1 MDGPGAQGRRL
12 PPAQRARC
20 GRAPQRGPRRRA
32 ARRRDQRLGASGG
45 LAWQE
50 ARDRGGAARLRGR
63 LAGQPLLRR
72 EDGRILRGRTR
83 YLDDI
88 DVPGAAHVAFVRS
101 PFAYARIGAINVPE
115 GLEDVFAV
123 ITAADLEGRVGDLP
137 VQGFEGGEVSTEGH
151 PVLAGDEVR
160 YSGQPVAAVL
170 AASRAAAEDAAELVG
185 VDYEPLDPVLDARA
199 SEVTMSRWH
208 KLSGDV
214 EGAFESA
221 AHVVRARHALP
232 RLAPVPMEPRGAIA
246 SYDEADDLLTVWVS
260 AQDSH
265 RQLAGLAKVLD
276 RPEESIH
283 VIVPDVGGAFGSKGA
298 PAPETMLV
306 AVAAMITGRTV
317 KWAEDREE
325 NFVASYQGRG
335 MEADVELALDADGTM
350 LGLRARI
357 WADLGGYLMPTTAIP
372 THTTAML
379 MCGVY
384 DIQAADV
391 EVLGRQTN
399 KVPTG
404 PYRGAGRPEAA
415 YFVECT
421 VDVAA
426 RELGID
432 PLDLRRRNL
441 IRELPYET
449 ALGWT
454 YDSGDY
460 GRCLDRAVELVEP
473 ECRSDDERVVGTG
486 FGMYVERAGGL
497 FETADAELLPD
508 GRVLVRSGSSPH
520 GQGHDTT
527 FAQIAAERL
536 RVPLEDVEFRFGD
549 SKEVPRGVGTFASRS
564 VAMGGSAVAQA
575 VDALKR
581 KCLAVAA
588 RLLQVGEDELEWV
601 EGGGASAGAGRIASL
616 QDVAGAEPGLQ
627 ASARFESDLVF
638 SSGAYGA
645 VVEIERATG
654 RLAVL
659 RVAAVDDAGTIINPL
674 LAEGQVIGGTAQ
686 GLGQCLVEEA
696 VYDEEGNPTFA
707 SFVGYSLLTA
717 AEMPPVI
724 AAFVETPSPLNP
736 LGAKGIGEAGAIGTP
751 AALANAVADAL
762 GGARVDPP
770 FTDAKLWWALR
781 EAGS

>member
-1 MDGPGAQGRRL
+1 VAADAAAQAGTGAGRL
-12 PPAQRARC
+12 V
-20 GRAPQRGPRRRA
+20 GRAIP
-32 ARRRDQRLGASGG
+32 
-45 LAWQE
+45 
-50 ARDRGGAARLRGR
+50 
-63 LAGQPLLRR
+63 RR
-72 EDGRILRGRTR
+72 EDERILRGGTR

-88 DVPGAAHVAFVRS
+88 DPPGAAHVAFVRS
-101 PFAYARIGAINVPE
+101 PFAHARIGGVRVPE
-115 GLEDVFAV
+115 GLEGVFSV
-123 ITAADLEGRVGDLP
+123 ITAADIADRVSDLP
-137 VQGFEGGEVSTEGH
+137 VQGFEGGEVSAQGH

-160 YSGQPVAAVL
+160 YAGQPVAAVL
-170 AASRAAAEDAAELVG
+170 AESRALAEDATELVE
-185 VDYEPLDPVLDARA
+185 VDYEPLEPVLDARA
-199 SEVTMSRWH
+199 SEVTMSHWH
-208 KLSGDV
+208 KVTGDV
-214 EGAFESA
+214 DGAFDSA
-221 AHVVRARHALP
+221 AHVVRASHALP

-246 SYDEADDLLTVWVS
+246 SYDEAGDMLTVWVS

-265 RQLAGLAKVLD
+265 RQLAGLAEVLD

-306 AVAAMITGRTV
+306 ASAAMASGRPV
-317 KWAEDREE
+317 KWTEDREE

-335 MEADVELALDADGTM
+335 MQADVELALDGDATI
-350 LGLRARI
+350 LAVRARI

-391 EVLGRQTN
+391 EVLGRRTN

-426 RELGID
+426 RELGLD
-432 PLDLRRRNL
+432 PLELRRRNL
-441 IRELPYET
+441 IRELPYRT

-460 GRCLDRAVELVEP
+460 ARCLDVAAELVRP
-473 ECRSDDERVVGTG
+473 ERRSDDARVVGTG

-497 FETADAELLPD
+497 FETAVAELLPD
-508 GRVLVRSGSSPH
+508 GKLLVRSGSSPH

-527 FAQIAAERL
+527 FAQVAAERL
-536 RVPLEDVEFRFGD
+536 GVGLENVELRFGD

-564 VAMGGSAVAQA
+564 VAMGGSAVVQA
-575 VDALKR
+575 VDALKE
-581 KCLAVAA
+581 KCEAVAQGRSMSLRDIA
-588 RLLQVGEDELEWV
+588 EL
-601 EGGGASAGAGRIASL
+601 R
-616 QDVAGAEPGLQ
+616 PGLR

-654 RLAVL
+654 RLRVL
-659 RVAAVDDAGTIINPL
+659 RLAAVDDAGTIVNPL
-674 LAEGQVIGGTAQ
+674 LAEGQVIGGVAQ

-696 VYDEEGNPTFA
+696 AYDEEGNPTFA

-717 AEMPPVI
+717 AEMPPVVT
-724 AAFVETPSPLNP
+724 AFVESSSPLNP
-736 LGAKGIGEAGAIGTP
+736 LGAKGIGEGGAIGTP
-751 AALANAVADAL
+751 PAVANAVADAL
-762 GGARVDPP
+762 GGVRVDPP
-770 FTDAKLWWALR
+770 FTDEKLWRALR
-781 EAGS
+781 EAGP

>member
-1 MDGPGAQGRRL
+1 MGPEAGLTAFVGRSV
-12 PPAQRARC
+12 P
-20 GRAPQRGPRRRA
+20 
-32 ARRRDQRLGASGG
+32 
-45 LAWQE
+45 
-50 ARDRGGAARLRGR
+50 
-63 LAGQPLLRR
+63 RR
-72 EDGRILRGRTR
+72 EDERILRGRTR
-83 YLDDI
+83 YLDDF
-88 DVPGAAHVAFVRS
+88 DPPGAAHVAFVRS
-101 PFAYARIGAINVPE
+101 PFAHAGIGGVGIPD
-115 GLEDVFAV
+115 GLDGVFGV
-123 ITAADLEGRVGDLP
+123 FTAADLEGRVRDLP
-137 VQGFEGGEVSTEGH
+137 VQGFEGGRVATEGH
-151 PVLAGDEVR
+151 PVLADNEVR
-160 YSGQPVAAVL
+160 YAGQPVVAVL
-170 AASRAAAEDAAELVG
+170 ANSRAAAEDAAELID
-185 VDYEPLDPVLDARA
+185 VDYEPLDPVLDPRR
-199 SEVTMSRWH
+199 SEVTLSDWH
-208 KLSGDV
+208 KVSGDV
-214 EGAFESA
+214 DGAFDAA
-221 AHVVRARHALP
+221 AHVVRASHALP

-335 MEADVELALDADGTM
+335 MEADVELALGDDATM

-391 EVLGRQTN
+391 QVLGRQTN

-717 AEMPPVI
+717 AEMPPVF

-736 LGAKGIGEAGAIGTP
+736 LGAKGIGEGGAIGTP
-751 AALANAVADAL
+751 GAVANAVADAL
-762 GGARVDPP
+762 GGVRVDPP
-770 FTDAKLWWALR
+770 FSEDKLWRALR
-781 EAGS
+781 EVAS

>member
-1 MDGPGAQGRRL
+1 MKLVGRPVR
-12 PPAQRARC
+12 
-20 GRAPQRGPRRRA
+20 
-32 ARRRDQRLGASGG
+32 
-45 LAWQE
+45 
-50 ARDRGGAARLRGR
+50 
-63 LAGQPLLRR
+63 RR
-72 EDGRILRGRTR
+72 EDERILRGRTR

-88 DVPGAAHVAFVRS
+88 DPPGAAHVAFVRS
-101 PFAYARIGAINVPE
+101 PFAHARIGGVEVPAPSA
-115 GLEDVFAV
+115 GVLAV
-123 ITAADLEGRVGDLP
+123 ITAADIDGRVSDLP
-137 VQGFEGGEVSTEGH
+137 VQGFEGGEVSAEGH
-151 PVLAGDEVR
+151 PVLARDEVR
-160 YSGQPVAAVL
+160 YAGQPVAAVL
-170 AASRAAAEDAAELVG
+170 AESRALAEDVAELVEI
-185 VDYEPLDPVLDARA
+185 DYEPLDPVLEARA

-208 KLSGDV
+208 RVSGDV
-214 EGAFESA
+214 DGAFAAA
-221 AHVVRARHALP
+221 AHVVRASHQLP

-246 SYDEADDLLTVWVS
+246 SYDEAGDMLTVWVS

-306 AVAAMITGRTV
+306 AAAAMATGRTV
-317 KWAEDREE
+317 KWTEDREE

-335 MEADVELALDADGTM
+335 MEADVELALDEDATI
-350 LGLRARI
+350 LAIRARI

-384 DIQAADV
+384 DVQAADV
-391 EVLGRQTN
+391 EVVGRRTN

-432 PLDLRRRNL
+432 PLELRRRNL
-441 IRELPYET
+441 IREFPYRT

-460 GRCLDRAVELVEP
+460 ARCLDRAVELVKP
-473 ECRSDDERVVGTG
+473 ERHSDEERVVGTG
-486 FGMYVERAGGL
+486 FGMYVERAGGQ
-497 FETADAELLPD
+497 FETAEAELLPN
-508 GRVLVRSGSSPH
+508 GKLLVRSGSSPH

-527 FAQIAAERL
+527 FAQVAAERF
-536 RVPLEDVEFRFGD
+536 RVGLEDVELRFGD

-564 VAMGGSAVAQA
+564 VAMGGSAVLQA
-575 VDALKR
+575 VDALKEQ
-581 KCLAVAA
+581 CDAVAA
-588 RLLQVGEDELEWV
+588 RL
-601 EGGGASAGAGRIASL
+601 GGNPSLRDIAK
-616 QDVAGAEPGLQ
+616 AEPRLK

-654 RLAVL
+654 RLRVL
-659 RVAAVDDAGTIINPL
+659 RIAAIDDAGTIVNPL
-674 LAEGQVIGGTAQ
+674 LAEGQVIGGVAQ
-686 GLGQCLVEEA
+686 GLGECLVEEA
-696 VYDEEGNPTFA
+696 AYDEQGNPTFA

-717 AEMPPVI
+717 AEMPPVL
-724 AAFVETPSPLNP
+724 AAFVESPSPLNP
-736 LGAKGIGEAGAIGTP
+736 LGAKGIGEGGSIGTP
-751 AALANAVADAL
+751 ASVANAVADAL
-762 GGARVDPP
+762 GGVRVDPP
-770 FTDAKLWWALR
+770 FTEDKLWRALR
-781 EAGS
+781 KSIAPGRASPPPRARRETA

>member
-1 MDGPGAQGRRL
+1 MGA
-12 PPAQRARC
+12 
-20 GRAPQRGPRRRA
+20 
-32 ARRRDQRLGASGG
+32 
-45 LAWQE
+45 
-50 ARDRGGAARLRGR
+50 
-63 LAGQPLLRR
+63 LAGRPLRRR
-72 EDGRILRGRTR
+72 EDERILRGRTR

-88 DVPGAAHVAFVRS
+88 DPPGAAHVAFVRS
-101 PFAYARIGAINVPE
+101 PFAHARIGAIDVPE
-115 GLEDVFAV
+115 EIEGVVAV
-123 ITAADLEGRVGDLP
+123 ISAAELEGRAADLP

-151 PVLAGDEVR
+151 PVLARGEVR
-160 YSGQPVAAVL
+160 YAGQPVAAVL
-170 AASRAAAEDAAELVG
+170 AESRAAAEDGAELVE
-185 VDYEPLDPVLDARA
+185 VDYDPLEAVLEARG
-199 SEVTMSRWH
+199 SEVTMTRWH
-208 KLSGDV
+208 RVSGDV
-214 EGAFESA
+214 ERAFESA
-221 AHVVRARHALP
+221 AHVTRARHSLP

-246 SYDEADDLLTVWVS
+246 SYDEAEDMLTVWVS

-306 AVAAMITGRTV
+306 AAAAIATGRTV

-335 MEADVELALDADGTM
+335 MEAEVELALDANGAM
-350 LGLRARI
+350 LAVRARI

-372 THTTAML
+372 SHTTAML

-384 DIQAADV
+384 DIRAADV
-391 EVLGRQTN
+391 QVEGRRTN

-415 YFVECT
+415 YFLECT
-421 VDVAA
+421 VDAAA

-432 PLDLRRRNL
+432 PLELRRRNL
-441 IRELPYET
+441 VREFPYET

-460 GRCLDRAVELVEP
+460 ARCLELAEELVKP
-473 ECRSDDERVVGTG
+473 ERHDDDERVVGTG
-486 FGMYVERAGGL
+486 FGMYVERAGGM
-497 FETADAELLPD
+497 FESADAELLPD

-527 FAQIAAERL
+527 FAQLAADRLGIAM
-536 RVPLEDVEFRFGD
+536 EDVELRFGD

-564 VAMGGSAVAQA
+564 VAMGGSAVVQA
-575 VDALKR
+575 VDALKE
-581 KCLAVAA
+581 KIVAV
-588 RLLQVGEDELEWV
+588 
-601 EGGGASAGAGRIASL
+601 SAGRAMSL
-616 QDVAGAEPGLQ
+616 REVVETEPGIR

-645 VVEIERATG
+645 VVEIARATG
-654 RLAVL
+654 RLRVL
-659 RVAAVDDAGTIINPL
+659 RLAAVDDAGTIVNPL
-674 LAEGQVIGGTAQ
+674 LAEGQVIGGSAQ

-696 VYDEEGNPTFA
+696 LYDEEGNPTFA

-717 AEMPPVI
+717 AEMPPVET
-724 AAFVETPSPLNP
+724 AFVESPSPLNP
-736 LGAKGIGEAGAIGTP
+736 LGAKGIGEGGAIGTP
-751 AALANAVADAL
+751 AAVANAVADAL
-762 GGARVDPP
+762 GGVWVDPP
-770 FTDAKLWWALR
+770 FTDAKLWRALR
-781 EAGS
+781 EASG

>member
-1 MDGPGAQGRRL
+1 L
-12 PPAQRARC
+12 T
-20 GRAPQRGPRRRA
+20 
-32 ARRRDQRLGASGG
+32 
-45 LAWQE
+45 E
-50 ARDRGGAARLRGR
+50 R

-72 EDGRILRGRTR
+72 EDERILRGRTR

-88 DVPGAAHVAFVRS
+88 DPPGVAHVAFVRS
-101 PFAYARIGAINVPE
+101 PFAHARIGGIDVPE

-123 ITAADLEGRVGDLP
+123 ITAADLEGVVGDLP
-137 VQGFEGGEVSTEGH
+137 VQGFEGGEVSAEGH
-151 PVLAGDEVR
+151 PVLARDEVR

-170 AASRAAAEDAAELVG
+170 GGSRAAAEDAAELVE
-185 VDYEPLDPVLDARA
+185 VDYEPLDPVLEARA

-208 KLSGDV
+208 KLTGDV
-214 EGAFESA
+214 DGAFESA
-221 AHVVRARHALP
+221 AHVVRASHALP

-246 SYDEADDLLTVWVS
+246 SYDETEDMLTVRVS

-265 RQLAGLAKVLD
+265 RQLAGLTKVLD

-306 AVAAMITGRTV
+306 AAAAMSAGRPV

-335 MEADVELALDADGTM
+335 VEADVELALDATGAI
-350 LGLRARI
+350 LALRARI
-357 WADLGGYLMPTTAIP
+357 CADLGGYLMPTTAIP
-372 THTTAML
+372 GHTTAML

-384 DIQAADV
+384 DIRAADV
-391 EVLGRQTN
+391 ELVGRRTN

-415 YFVECT
+415 YFLETT

-426 RELGID
+426 RELGMD
-432 PLDLRRRNL
+432 PLELRRRNL
-441 IRELPYET
+441 IREFPYET

-454 YDSGDY
+454 YDSGAY
-460 GRCLDRAVELVEP
+460 ARCLDLAEELVRP
-473 ECRSDDERVVGTG
+473 EGHSDDARVVGTG

-497 FETADAELLPD
+497 FETADAELLPG
-508 GRVLVRSGSSPH
+508 GRLLVRSGSSPH

-527 FAQIAAERL
+527 FAQLAADRMG
-536 RVPLEDVEFRFGD
+536 VGLEDVELRFGD

-564 VAMGGSAVAQA
+564 VAMGGSAVVQA
-575 VDALKR
+575 VDALKE
-581 KCLAVAA
+581 KCAALA
-588 RLLQVGEDELEWV
+588 
-601 EGGGASAGAGRIASL
+601 AGRTMSL
-616 QDVAGAEPGLQ
+616 RELADAEPGIR

-654 RLAVL
+654 RLRVL
-659 RVAAVDDAGTIINPL
+659 RLVAVDDAGTIVNPL
-674 LAEGQVIGGTAQ
+674 LAEGQVIGGSAQ

-717 AEMPPVI
+717 AEMPPVET
-724 AAFVETPSPLNP
+724 AFVESPSPLNP
-736 LGAKGIGEAGAIGTP
+736 LGAKGIGEGGAIGTP

-762 GGARVDPP
+762 AGARVDPP
-770 FTDAKLWWALR
+770 FSDAKLWRVLR

>member
-1 MDGPGAQGRRL
+1 VGTEA
-12 PPAQRARC
+12 
-20 GRAPQRGPRRRA
+20 
-32 ARRRDQRLGASGG
+32 G
-45 LAWQE
+45 LSA
-50 ARDRGGAARLRGR
+50 GR
-63 LAGQPLLRR
+63 LVGRPVRRR
-72 EDGRILRGRTR
+72 EDDRILRGGTR

-88 DVPGAAHVAFVRS
+88 DPPGAAHVAFARS
-101 PFAYARIGAINVPE
+101 PFAHARIGGVDVPD
-115 GLEDVFAV
+115 GLDGVVAV

-137 VQGFEGGEVSTEGH
+137 VQGIEGGEVSPEGH

-160 YSGQPVAAVL
+160 YAGQAVAAVL
-170 AASRAAAEDAAELVG
+170 AESRALAEDAAELVE
-185 VDYEPLDPVLDARA
+185 VDYEPLEPVLDARS
-199 SEVTMSRWH
+199 SEVTMSHWH
-208 KLSGDV
+208 KVSGDV
-214 EGAFESA
+214 DGAFASA
-221 AHVVRARHALP
+221 AHVVRASHALP
-232 RLAPVPMEPRGAIA
+232 RLAPVPMETRGAIA
-246 SYDEADDLLTVWVS
+246 SYDEADDMLTVWVS

-265 RQLAGLAKVLD
+265 RQLAGLASVLD
-276 RPEESIH
+276 RPDESIH
-283 VIVPDVGGAFGSKGA
+283 VIVPDVGGAFGSKGPA
-298 PAPETMLV
+298 APETIVV
-306 AVAAMITGRTV
+306 ALAAMTSGRTV

-335 MEADVELALDADGTM
+335 MEADVELALDDDATM
-350 LGLRARI
+350 LAVRARI

-384 DIQAADV
+384 DIQVADI
-391 EVLGRQTN
+391 EIFGRRTN

-426 RELGID
+426 RELGVD
-432 PLDLRRRNL
+432 PLELRRRNL

-460 GRCLDRAVELVEP
+460 ARCLDLAAKLVEP
-473 ECRSDDERVVGTG
+473 ERRSDEERVVGTG
-486 FGMYVERAGGL
+486 FGMYVERAGGQ
-497 FETADAELLPD
+497 FETADAELLPN
-508 GRVLVRSGSSPH
+508 GGLLVRSGSSPH

-527 FAQIAAERL
+527 FAQLAAERL
-536 RVPLEDVEFRFGD
+536 GVGLEDVELRFGD

-564 VAMGGSAVAQA
+564 VAMGGSAVVQA
-575 VDALKR
+575 VDALKE

-588 RLLQVGEDELEWV
+588 
-601 EGGGASAGAGRIASL
+601 GRSMSL
-616 QDVAGAEPGLQ
+616 REVAEAEPGLR

-654 RLAVL
+654 RLRVL
-659 RVAAVDDAGTIINPL
+659 RLAAVDDAGTIVNPL

-696 VYDEEGNPTFA
+696 IYDEEGNPTFA

-724 AAFVETPSPLNP
+724 AAFVESPSPLNP
-736 LGAKGIGEAGAIGTP
+736 LGAKGIGEGGAIGTP
-751 AALANAVADAL
+751 GAVANAVADAL
-762 GGARVDPP
+762 GGMRIDPP
-770 FTDAKLWWALR
+770 FSEEKLWRALR
-781 EAGS
+781 EAGL

>member
-1 MDGPGAQGRRL
+1 LGPEAGLTAFVGRPVR
-12 PPAQRARC
+12 
-20 GRAPQRGPRRRA
+20 
-32 ARRRDQRLGASGG
+32 
-45 LAWQE
+45 
-50 ARDRGGAARLRGR
+50 
-63 LAGQPLLRR
+63 RR
-72 EDGRILRGRTR
+72 EDERILRGRTR

-88 DVPGAAHVAFVRS
+88 DPSGAAHVAFVRS
-101 PFAYARIGAINVPE
+101 PFAHARIGRVEVPD
-115 GLEDVFAV
+115 GLEGVFAV
-123 ITAADLEGRVGDLP
+123 ITAGDLEGRVRDLP
-137 VQGFEGGEVSTEGH
+137 VQGFEGGRVSEEGH

-160 YSGQPVAAVL
+160 YAGQPVAAVL
-170 AASRAAAEDAAELVG
+170 AESRALAEDAAELIEI
-185 VDYEPLDPVLDARA
+185 DYEPLEAVLDARS

-208 KLSGDV
+208 KVTGDV
-214 EGAFESA
+214 DAAFAAA
-221 AHVVRARHALP
+221 AHVVRASHALP
-232 RLAPVPMEPRGAIA
+232 RLAPVPMETRGAIA

-265 RQLAGLAKVLD
+265 RQLAGLAAVLD

-306 AVAAMITGRTV
+306 AAAAVRTGRTV

-325 NFVASYQGRG
+325 NFIASYQGRG
-335 MEADVELALDADGTM
+335 MEADVELALDGDATI
-350 LGLRARI
+350 LAVRARI

-384 DIQAADV
+384 DVQVADV
-391 EVLGRQTN
+391 EIVGTRTN

-426 RELGID
+426 RQLGID
-432 PLDLRRRNL
+432 PLELRRRNL

-460 GRCLDRAVELVEP
+460 GCCLDLAEKLVEP
-473 ECRSDDERVVGTG
+473 ERHSDDERVVGTG

-497 FETADAELLPD
+497 FETADAELLPT
-508 GRVLVRSGSSPH
+508 GRLLVRSGSSPH

-527 FAQIAAERL
+527 FAQLAAERL
-536 RVPLEDVEFRFGD
+536 GVGLEDVELRFGD

-564 VAMGGSAVAQA
+564 VAMGGSAVIQA
-575 VDALKR
+575 VDALKE
-581 KCLAVAA
+581 KCEAVAA
-588 RLLQVGEDELEWV
+588 R
-601 EGGGASAGAGRIASL
+601 AGRSMSLREIAE
-616 QDVAGAEPGLQ
+616 AEPGIK

-654 RLAVL
+654 RLRVL
-659 RVAAVDDAGTIINPL
+659 RLAAVDDAGTIVNPL

-717 AEMPPVI
+717 AEMPPVT

-736 LGAKGIGEAGAIGTP
+736 LGAKGIGEGGAIGTP
-751 AALANAVADAL
+751 GAVANAVADAL
-762 GGARVDPP
+762 GGLRIDPP
-770 FTDAKLWWALR
+770 FTEDRLWRALH
-781 EAGS
+781 EAAS

>member
-1 MDGPGAQGRRL
+1 
-12 PPAQRARC
+12 
-20 GRAPQRGPRRRA
+20 
-32 ARRRDQRLGASGG
+32 
-45 LAWQE
+45 
-50 ARDRGGAARLRGR
+50 
-63 LAGQPLLRR
+63 
-72 EDGRILRGRTR
+72 
-83 YLDDI
+83 
-88 DVPGAAHVAFVRS
+88 
-101 PFAYARIGAINVPE
+101 
-115 GLEDVFAV
+115 
-123 ITAADLEGRVGDLP
+123 
-137 VQGFEGGEVSTEGH
+137 
-151 PVLAGDEVR
+151 
-160 YSGQPVAAVL
+160 
-170 AASRAAAEDAAELVG
+170 
-185 VDYEPLDPVLDARA
+185 
-199 SEVTMSRWH
+199 
-208 KLSGDV
+208 
-214 EGAFESA
+214 
-221 AHVVRARHALP
+221 
-232 RLAPVPMEPRGAIA
+232 VPMEPRGAIA
-246 SYDEADDLLTVWVS
+246 SYDESIDMLTVWVS

-306 AVAAMITGRTV
+306 AAAALITGRTV

-335 MEADVELALDADGTM
+335 MEAEIELALDADAT
-350 LGLRARI
+350 LLALRARI

-372 THTTAML
+372 PHTTAML

-391 EVLGRQTN
+391 EIVGRRTN

-415 YFVECT
+415 YFAECA

-432 PLDLRRRNL
+432 PLELRRRNL
-441 IRELPYET
+441 IREFPYRT

-460 GRCLDRAVELVEP
+460 ARCLDLAEELVEP
-473 ECRSDDERVVGTG
+473 ERRSDEERVVGTG

-497 FETADAELLPD
+497 FESADAELLPN
-508 GRVLVRSGSSPH
+508 GKLVVRSGSSPH

-536 RVPLEDVEFRFGD
+536 GVGLEEVELRFGD

-564 VAMGGSAVAQA
+564 VAMGGSAVVQA
-575 VDALKR
+575 VDALKE
-581 KCLAVAA
+581 KCEAVAA
-588 RLLQVGEDELEWV
+588 RLERSMSLAE
-601 EGGGASAGAGRIASL
+601 IAE
-616 QDVAGAEPGLQ
+616 AEPGLQ
-627 ASARFESDLVF
+627 ASARFESELVF

-654 RLAVL
+654 RLRVL
-659 RVAAVDDAGTIINPL
+659 RLAAVDDAGTIVNPL
-674 LAEGQVIGGTAQ
+674 MAEGQVIGGSAQ

-696 VYDEEGNPTFA
+696 RYDEEGNPTFA

-724 AAFVETPSPLNP
+724 TAFVESPSPLNP
-736 LGAKGIGEAGAIGTP
+736 LGAKGIGEGGAIGTP
-751 AALANAVADAL
+751 AAVANAVADAL
-762 GGARVDPP
+762 GGIRVDPP
-770 FTDAKLWWALR
+770 FTGEKLWPALR
-781 EAGS
+781 EAVS

>member
-1 MDGPGAQGRRL
+1 VGAEADLSAGRFVGRRV
-12 PPAQRARC
+12 R
-20 GRAPQRGPRRRA
+20 
-32 ARRRDQRLGASGG
+32 
-45 LAWQE
+45 
-50 ARDRGGAARLRGR
+50 
-63 LAGQPLLRR
+63 RR
-72 EDGRILRGRTR
+72 EDDRILRGRTR

-88 DVPGAAHVAFVRS
+88 DPPGAAHVAFLRS
-101 PFAYARIGAINVPE
+101 PFAHARIGGIEVPDALE
-115 GLEDVFAV
+115 GVVAV
-123 ITAADLEGRVGDLP
+123 ITAADLGGRVSDLP
-137 VQGFEGGEVSTEGH
+137 VQGFEGGWVSSEGH
-151 PVLAGDEVR
+151 PVLAGGEVR
-160 YSGQPVAAVL
+160 YAGQPVAAVL
-170 AASRAAAEDAAELVG
+170 AESRALAEDAAELIEV
-185 VDYEPLDPVLDARA
+185 EFEALEPVLDARS
-199 SEVTMSRWH
+199 SEVAMSHWH
-208 KLSGDV
+208 RVSGDV
-214 EGAFESA
+214 DGAFGSA
-221 AHVVRARHALP
+221 AHVVRASHALP

-246 SYDEADDLLTVWVS
+246 SYDEASDMLTVWVS

-265 RQLAGLAKVLD
+265 RQLAGLAAALD
-276 RPEESIH
+276 RPDESIH

-298 PAPETMLV
+298 LAPETIVV
-306 AVAAMITGRTV
+306 ALAAMTSGLTV

-335 MEADVELALDADGTM
+335 VEADVELALDADATM
-350 LGLRARI
+350 LALRARI
-357 WADLGGYLMPTTAIP
+357 WADFGGYLMPATVIP
-372 THTTAML
+372 AHTTAML

-391 EVLGRQTN
+391 EVVGKRTN

-415 YFVECT
+415 YFLECT

-432 PLDLRRRNL
+432 PLELRRKNL
-441 IRELPYET
+441 IDRLPYET

-460 GRCLDRAVELVEP
+460 ARCLDLAVELVAP
-473 ECRSDDERVVGTG
+473 EHHSDGERVVGTG

-497 FETADAELLPD
+497 FETAEAELLPN
-508 GRVLVRSGSSPH
+508 GKLLVRSGSSPH

-527 FAQIAAERL
+527 FAQVAAERFG
-536 RVPLEDVEFRFGD
+536 VGLEDVELRFGD

-564 VAMGGSAVAQA
+564 VAMGGSAVLQA
-575 VDALKR
+575 VDALKE

-588 RLLQVGEDELEWV
+588 GLLEVGEDELEWG
-601 EGGGASAGAGRIASL
+601 EGGRVSAAGRIVSRRE
-616 QDVAGAEPGLQ
+616 VAGAEPGIR

-654 RLAVL
+654 RL
-659 RVAAVDDAGTIINPL
+659 RVVRLAAVDDAGTIVNPL

-696 VYDEEGNPTFA
+696 AYDEEGNPTFA

-717 AEMPPVI
+717 AEMPPVV
-724 AAFVETPSPLNP
+724 AAFVESPSPLNP
-736 LGAKGIGEAGAIGTP
+736 LGAKGIGEGGSIGTP
-751 AALANAVADAL
+751 GAVANAVADAL
-762 GGARVDPP
+762 GGVRVDPP
-770 FTDAKLWWALR
+770 FSEDKLWRAVKSIAPGR
-781 EAGS
+781 ASPPPRARPEAGS

>member
-1 MDGPGAQGRRL
+1 MEA
-12 PPAQRARC
+12 
-20 GRAPQRGPRRRA
+20 
-32 ARRRDQRLGASGG
+32 G
-45 LAWQE
+45 LSA
-50 ARDRGGAARLRGR
+50 GR
-63 LAGQPLLRR
+63 LIGHPVRRR
-72 EDGRILRGRTR
+72 EDERILRGRTR

-88 DVPGAAHVAFVRS
+88 DPPGAAQVAFVRS
-101 PFAYARIGAINVPE
+101 PFAHARIGGVGVPD
-115 GLEDVFAV
+115 GLEGVFAV
-123 ITAADLEGRVGDLP
+123 LTAADLEGRVRHLP

-160 YSGQPVAAVL
+160 YAGQPVAAVL
-170 AASRAAAEDAAELVG
+170 AESRALAEDAAELIEVE
-185 VDYEPLDPVLDARA
+185 YEPLEPVLDARS

-208 KLSGDV
+208 KVSGDV
-214 EGAFESA
+214 EGAFASA
-221 AHVVRARHALP
+221 AHVVRASHGLP
-232 RLAPVPMEPRGAIA
+232 RLAPVPMEPRGTIA
-246 SYDEADDLLTVWVS
+246 SYDDADDLLTVWVS

-265 RQLAGLAKVLD
+265 RQLAGLANVLD

-298 PAPETMLV
+298 PGPETMLV
-306 AVAAMITGRTV
+306 AIAAVMSGRTV

-335 MEADVELALDADGTM
+335 MEADVELALDDDATIVAV
-350 LGLRARI
+350 RARI

-391 EVLGRQTN
+391 EIVGKRTN

-426 RELGID
+426 KELGID
-432 PLDLRRRNL
+432 PLELRRRNL

-460 GRCLDRAVELVEP
+460 ERCLDLAAELVEP
-473 ECRSDDERVVGTG
+473 ERRSDDERVVGTG

-508 GRVLVRSGSSPH
+508 GRLLVRSGSSPH

-527 FAQIAAERL
+527 FAQVAAERFG
-536 RVPLEDVEFRFGD
+536 VGLEDVELRFGD

-564 VAMGGSAVAQA
+564 VAMGGSAVVQA
-575 VDALKR
+575 VDALKQ
-581 KCLAVAA
+581 KCEAVEA
-588 RLLQVGEDELEWV
+588 RL
-601 EGGGASAGAGRIASL
+601 GRSVSLREIA
-616 QDVAGAEPGLQ
+616 VAEPGLR

-654 RLAVL
+654 ALRVL
-659 RVAAVDDAGTIINPL
+659 RLAAVDDAGTIVNPL
-674 LAEGQVIGGTAQ
+674 LAEGQVIGGSAQ

-717 AEMPPVI
+717 AEMPPVLT
-724 AAFVETPSPLNP
+724 AFVETPSPLNP
-736 LGAKGIGEAGAIGTP
+736 LGAKGIGEGGAIGTP
-751 AALANAVADAL
+751 GAVANAVADAL
-762 GGARVDPP
+762 GGVRVDPP
-770 FTDAKLWWALR
+770 FTEDKLWRALR

>member
-1 MDGPGAQGRRL
+1 MGTEA
-12 PPAQRARC
+12 
-20 GRAPQRGPRRRA
+20 
-32 ARRRDQRLGASGG
+32 G
-45 LAWQE
+45 LSA
-50 ARDRGGAARLRGR
+50 GR
-63 LAGQPLLRR
+63 LIGRPVPRR
-72 EDGRILRGRTR
+72 EDERILRGATR

-88 DVPGAAHVAFVRS
+88 DPPGSAHVAFVRS
-101 PFAYARIGAINVPE
+101 PYAHARIGRIDAPD
-115 GLEDVFAV
+115 GLDGVVAV
-123 ITAADLEGRVGDLP
+123 LTAADLEGRVSDLP
-137 VQGFEGGEVSTEGH
+137 VQGFEGGRVDAEGH
-151 PVLAGDEVR
+151 PVLARDEVR
-160 YSGQPVAAVL
+160 YAGQPVAAVL
-170 AASRAAAEDAAELVG
+170 AASRALAEDAAELVE
-185 VDYEPLDPVLDARA
+185 VDYEPLDPVLDAR
-199 SEVTMSRWH
+199 SSQVTMSHWH
-208 KLSGDV
+208 KVSGDV
-214 EGAFESA
+214 EGAFASA
-221 AHVVRARHALP
+221 AHVVRASHALP

-246 SYDEADDLLTVWVS
+246 SFDRADGVLTVWVS

-306 AVAAMITGRTV
+306 AAAAMASGRTV

-325 NFVASYQGRG
+325 NFVACYQGRG
-335 MEADVELALDADGTM
+335 MEADVELALDAEGTI
-350 LGLRARI
+350 LAVRARI

-379 MCGVY
+379 ICGVY
-384 DIQAADV
+384 NVQAADV
-391 EVLGRQTN
+391 EVHGRRTN

-404 PYRGAGRPEAA
+404 PYRGAGRPEAS
-415 YFVECT
+415 YFLECT

-432 PLDLRRRNL
+432 PLELRRRNL

-460 GRCLDRAVELVEP
+460 ARCLELAEELVEP
-473 ECRSDDERVVGTG
+473 ERHSDEERVVGTG

-497 FETADAELLPD
+497 FETAEAELLPT
-508 GRVLVRSGSSPH
+508 GRLLVRSGSSPH

-527 FAQIAAERL
+527 FAQVAAERF
-536 RVPLEDVEFRFGD
+536 RVGLEDVEFRFGD
-549 SKEVPRGVGTFASRS
+549 SREVPRGVGTFASRS

-575 VDALKR
+575 VDELKR
-581 KCLAVAA
+581 KCLALAA
-588 RLLQVGEDELEWV
+588 RLMQVGEDGLEWG
-601 EGGGASAGAGRIASL
+601 EGGLVSAPDGRVVPLRDLAA
-616 QDVAGAEPGLQ
+616 VEPGVA

-654 RLAVL
+654 RLRVL
-659 RVAAVDDAGTIINPL
+659 RLVAVDDAGTIVNPL
-674 LAEGQVIGGTAQ
+674 LAEGQVLGGTAQ

-707 SFVGYSLLTA
+707 SFVGYGLLTA
-717 AEMPPVI
+717 AEMPPVV
-724 AAFVETPSPLNP
+724 ASFVETSSPRNP

-751 AALANAVADAL
+751 GAVANAVADAL
-762 GGARVDPP
+762 GGVRIDPP
-770 FTDAKLWWALR
+770 FTEEKLWRALR
-781 EAGS
+781 EAGP